1 MPASSRLVHVLVLDL
16 PAATGVRLGRGAP
29 SHLHGAHGRCPNRQ
43 ARDKGNPGA
52 PHVQFE
58 ARVPGKA
65 SKPLCILASVTHW
78 RKDAFRNEQN
88 RAVGITRV
96 RTYFC
101 KGCKRNVRSTTA
113 DLRGKPQKHKW
124 DWSARLQEAAR
135 ATIWKPSP
143 SLGQQVAWHPKTSN
157 QAKRQRSR
165 AWVRNQEAGT
175 EIGPG
180 CKPKITKR
188 AFSNS
193 PTPHVLTSQKTRSY
207 APQK

>member
-1 MPASSRLVHVLVLDL
+1 MPASNRLARVLVSDL
-16 PAATGVRLGRGAP
+16 PVATGVRLSRGAP
-29 SHLHGAHGRCPNRQ
+29 SHLHGAHRRCPNRQ
-43 ARDKGNPGA
+43 VGGKGDPGA

-58 ARVPGKA
+58 ARVPGKV
-65 SKPLCILASVTHW
+65 SKLLCILASVTHW

-96 RTYFC
+96 RTHFC

-113 DLRGKPQKHKW
+113 DLRGKLQKHKW

-143 SLGQQVAWHPKTSN
+143 SLGQEAAWHPKTSN

-165 AWVRNQEAGT
+165 AWVRNQE
-175 EIGPG
+175 
-180 CKPKITKR
+180 
-188 AFSNS
+188 
-193 PTPHVLTSQKTRSY
+193 TSQRLGLK
-207 APQK
+207 

>member
-1 MPASSRLVHVLVLDL
+1 MISFLIYGVFLSETSDETNQFTGCCLSNRFLANGMPASSRLVHVLVLDL

-29 SHLHGAHGRCPNRQ
+29 SHLHGAHRRCPNRQ

-113 DLRGKPQKHKW
+113 DLRGKPQKHK
-124 DWSARLQEAAR
+124 
-135 ATIWKPSP
+135 
-143 SLGQQVAWHPKTSN
+143 
-157 QAKRQRSR
+157 
-165 AWVRNQEAGT
+165 
-175 EIGPG
+175 
-180 CKPKITKR
+180 
-188 AFSNS
+188 
-193 PTPHVLTSQKTRSY
+193 
-207 APQK
+207 